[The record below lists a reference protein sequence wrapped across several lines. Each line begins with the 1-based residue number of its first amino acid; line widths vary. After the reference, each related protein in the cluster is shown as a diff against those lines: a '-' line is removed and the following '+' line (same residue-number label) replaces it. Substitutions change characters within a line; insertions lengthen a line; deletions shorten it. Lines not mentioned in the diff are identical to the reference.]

1 VVSCDPQKS
10 EMHDDL
16 DVVVNRAFKA
26 AARQLKALVARQR
39 GEVKAREAE
48 GDLGPQASTVQ
59 IVGKPGARLSRS
71 AESLPTPPR
80 GWEES
85 GRPVHP

>member
-16 DVVVNRAFKA
+16 EVVVNRAFKA

-39 GEVKAREAE
+39 GEVKAREEPRA
-48 GDLGPQASTVQ
+48 LV
-59 IVGKPGARLSRS
+59 V
-71 AESLPTPPR
+71 PTPPR